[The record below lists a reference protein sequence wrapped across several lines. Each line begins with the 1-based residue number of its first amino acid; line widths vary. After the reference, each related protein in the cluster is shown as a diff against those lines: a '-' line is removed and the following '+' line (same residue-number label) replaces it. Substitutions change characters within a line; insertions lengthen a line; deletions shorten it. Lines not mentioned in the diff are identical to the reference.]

1 MMSTNELML
10 KIMIFIKEDMKA
22 GGRWL
27 EDVGKIGGMEGVADV
42 LKYITYLCETLKR

>member
-10 KIMIFIKEDMKA
+10 KTIIFIKEDMKA

-27 EDVGKIGGMEGVADV
+27 EDVGKIGGMEGVADRYA
-42 LKYITYLCETLKR
+42 KIHYIPV